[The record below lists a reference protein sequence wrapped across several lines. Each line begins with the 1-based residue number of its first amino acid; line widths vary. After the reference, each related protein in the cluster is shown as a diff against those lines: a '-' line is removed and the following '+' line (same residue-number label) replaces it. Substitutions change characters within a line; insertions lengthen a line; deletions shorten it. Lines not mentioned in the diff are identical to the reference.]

1 MWKQW
6 VRVWAIGFVVWTVL
20 AVLSATGA
28 HLYMASVG
36 SPEGWGQVLA
46 WSVTVAF
53 IWSLLTPVVYELARR
68 FPFDRNSW
76 TTALPIHLVACR
88 RAFGGWLRGHCSA
101 RSGGDVDARKTR
113 SLPGAHAL
121 RVSSWTFN
129 ATGTSF

>member
-6 VRVWAIGFVVWTVL
+6 ARVWAIGFVVWTVL

-46 WSVTVAF
+46 WSVAVAF

-68 FPFDRNSW
+68 FSFDRNSW
-76 TTALPIHLVACR
+76 TTALPIHLLAC
-88 RAFGGWLRGHCSA
+88 LVST
-101 RSGGDVDARKTR
+101 SI
-113 SLPGAHAL
+113 GAVVIVL
-121 RVSSWTFN
+121 L
-129 ATGTSF
+129 